1 MIKPASY
8 WALHKHSDPLT
19 LGRVGVALSGRRDE
33 LKPPLSAS
41 EALIVAMIEQDNE
54 WHNERIDKQ
63 KEDWAKRQREKRARD
78 KAKANGKENITDVT
92 VMSRCH
98 RDNGDNH
105 DVTIPPSLPP
115 SLPSSTLSKESECI
129 LRAREETERLKR
141 KDVPDEKTVVTTATT
156 VMGVNEAF
164 AKWWFKEMVARDWT
178 NTDGS
183 MIGFHNWRPTLK
195 AWFNRAKPEELAAI
209 ETSAKATKKKQ
220 ITVKPEDW
228 ELCAERCGRFRGAI
242 CHAGCATPPQLRA
255 RPIPPEECEHFEV

>member
-8 WALHKHSDPLT
+8 WALHKHSDPIT
-19 LGRVGVALSGRRDE
+19 LGRVGVALAGRRNE
-33 LKPPLSAS
+33 LQPPLSKS
-41 EALIVAMIEQDNE
+41 EALIVSMIEQDNE

-78 KAKANGKENITDVT
+78 KAKANGKESITDVT

-105 DVTIPPSLPP
+105 DVTIPS

-129 LRAREETERLKR
+129 LRAREEGMRLKR
-141 KDVPDEKTVVTTATT
+141 RDVPDEKTVVSTATT

-164 AKWWFKEMVARDWT
+164 AKWWYKEMVARDWT

-183 MIGFHNWRPTLK
+183 MIGNHNWRPTLK

-209 ETSAKATKKKQ
+209 ETSAKAVRRNQ
-220 ITVKPEDW
+220 ITVKSEDW
-228 ELCAERCGRFRGAI
+228 ELCAERCGHFSGGR
-242 CHAGCATPPQLRA
+242 CCAGCATPPQLRA

>member
-19 LGRVGVALSGRRDE
+19 LGRVGVALAGRRDE
-33 LKPPLSAS
+33 LNPPLSTT
-41 EALIVAMIEQDNE
+41 EALIVSMIEQDNE

-78 KAKANGKENITDVT
+78 KAKAEGKENITDVT

-105 DVTIPPSLPP
+105 DVTIPPSLPS

-129 LRAREETERLKR
+129 LRAREEKERPMR
-141 KDVPDEKTVVTTATT
+141 RDVPDEKTVVTTATT

-164 AKWWFKEMVARDWT
+164 AKWWYKEMVARDWT

-183 MIGFHNWRPTLK
+183 MIGNHNWRPTLK
-195 AWFNRAKPEELAAI
+195 AWFNRATPEELAAI
-209 ETSAKATKKKQ
+209 NVEAKNAP
-220 ITVKPEDW
+220 KPRVYKAEDW
-228 ELCAERCGRFRGAI
+228 ELCAERCGHFRGGR
-242 CHAGCATPPQLRA
+242 CCAGCATPPQLRA
-255 RPIPPEECEHFEV
+255 IPMPPEECENFEV